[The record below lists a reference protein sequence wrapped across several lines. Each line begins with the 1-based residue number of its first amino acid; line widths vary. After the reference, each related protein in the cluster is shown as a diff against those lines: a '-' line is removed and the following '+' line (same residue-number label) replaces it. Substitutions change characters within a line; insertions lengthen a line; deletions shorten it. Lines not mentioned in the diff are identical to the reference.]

1 MAKDT
6 GLIHEVGERWK
17 LDLLIPE
24 RDRRLVG
31 PQIPRTSRMTVATKA
46 RVATDYHIDPM
57 LRWHTPIHSA
67 IETTM
72 EAQRRMRGGDIALP
86 GDRLL

>member
-6 GLIHEVGERWK
+6 GLIHEGGDRWK
-17 LDLLIPE
+17 LDLLIPD

-31 PQIPRTSRMTVATKA
+31 PQIPHTSRQRVATKA
-46 RVATDYHIDPM
+46 RVATDYHIDPS
-57 LRWHTPIHSA
+57 LRYHTPIYSA
-67 IETTM
+67 IETTLD
-72 EAQRRMRGGDIALP
+72 AQRRMRGGDIALP